1 MTAEAKKDNF
11 DKLNHSV
18 SRLGRSLDL
27 FHSSG
32 LIPMNV
38 RDIDVS
44 DFSAIPV

>member
-1 MTAEAKKDNF
+1 MTVKAKKDNF
-11 DKLNHSV
+11 DNLNHRV
-18 SRLGRSLDL
+18 SRLGISLDL

-38 RDIDVS
+38 KDIDVS